1 MMSTPTPNPLAAAQD
16 PRIDVLFGLASS
28 SLEAF
33 AKLTA
38 LNLDVLRFGL
48 AENQELLNKAL
59 AANNVQELLALPTL
73 IAPAMAGRML
83 SYSHQLSDIAA
94 AVQQQFPTSAQIQR
108 RKAQS
113 ETQRSSETPAKPSAT
128 PADTGSAASASAT
141 TPGSAPAP
149 AARKST
155 KRAIPVATTGE

>member
-1 MMSTPTPNPLAAAQD
+1 MSTPTPNPLAPAQD
-16 PRIDVLFGLASS
+16 PRIDMLFGLANR

-38 LNLDVLRFGL
+38 LNLEALRFGL

-73 IAPAMAGRML
+73 MAPAVAGQIL

-94 AVQQQFPTSAQIQR
+94 AVQQQFPTSAQKQR
-108 RKAQS
+108 GKAQPV
-113 ETQRSSETPAKPSAT
+113 TQSPSGTPAKQSAV
-128 PADTGSAASASAT
+128 PAETGSAASAAEI
-141 TPGSAPAP
+141 TPGGAPAP
-149 AARKST
+149 AGRKST
-155 KRAIPVATTGE
+155 KRAIPAVTTGE

>member
-1 MMSTPTPNPLAAAQD
+1 MSTPTPNPLAPAQD
-16 PRIDVLFGLASS
+16 PRIDVLFGLANR

-38 LNLDVLRFGL
+38 LNLEALRFGL

-73 IAPAMAGRML
+73 IAPAVAGQIL

-94 AVQQQFPTSAQIQR
+94 AVQQQFPASAQIQR
-108 RKAQS
+108 RKPQPV
-113 ETQRSSETPAKPSAT
+113 TQDPSAT
-128 PADTGSAASASAT
+128 PAKQSAMSAETGSTGAASET
-141 TPGSAPAP
+141 TSGGAPAP
-149 AARKST
+149 AGRKST
-155 KRAIPVATTGE
+155 KRAIPAVTTGQ